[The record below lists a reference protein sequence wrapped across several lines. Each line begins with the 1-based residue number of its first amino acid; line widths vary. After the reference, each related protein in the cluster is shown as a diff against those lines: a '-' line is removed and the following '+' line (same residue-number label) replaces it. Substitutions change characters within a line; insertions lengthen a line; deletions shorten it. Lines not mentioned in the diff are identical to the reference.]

1 MDLFDGKDISDSSK
15 KLYTHNLVK
24 LNGNVIKNLNFLL
37 KTDDILKKLEALKPN
52 TRRSYFIAIS
62 SVLKDKPKYKK
73 AYDVYY
79 PHLLTINKELKNNT
93 TKSEKATANWITQ
106 DEVKAKQ
113 KELESILPLKKKTI
127 TKEQYDALLNLVV
140 LSLYTLNSPR
150 RNKDYIDMVYGKG
163 DDKKLNYLDGDK
175 FIFNNYKT
183 AKTYKEQIVDISP
196 ELLTI
201 LNVYKK
207 YRPKENNN
215 FLVMYD
221 GAPLKTSTQ
230 MTRMLNKIFGKKI
243 GCSML
248 RAIFLTDKYSDVVKD
263 LKEDSADM
271 GTSSSTAMS
280 NYIKQD

>member
-1 MDLFDGKDISDSSK
+1 MDLFGDKNISDSSK
-15 KLYTHNLVK
+15 KLYTHNLVR

-37 KTDDILKKLEALKPN
+37 KTDDILKKIEEFKPN
-52 TRRSYFIAIS
+52 TRRTYLIAIS

-73 AYDVYY
+73 AYDIYY
-79 PHLLTINKELKNNT
+79 PYLLDINKQLKDNT
-93 TKSEKATANWITQ
+93 NKSEKATANWISQ

-113 KELESILPLKKKTI
+113 KELEAILPLKKKTI
-127 TKEQYDALLNLVV
+127 TKEQYDRLLDLVV
-140 LSLYTLNSPR
+140 LSLYTLNTPR
-150 RNKDYIDMVYGKG
+150 RNKDYIDMVYGKS

-183 AKTYKEQIVDISP
+183 AKTYKEQIETINP
-196 ELLTI
+196 ELLDI

-207 YRPKENNN
+207 YRPKETTN

-221 GAPLKTSTQ
+221 GTPLKTSTQ

-248 RAIFLTDKYSDVVKD
+248 RAIYLTGKYGDVVKD
-263 LKEDSADM
+263 LKEDTESM
-271 GTSSSTAMS
+271 GTSSNTAMT